1 MILQENMGKVERE
14 IADTAVL
21 LEQVRADK
29 QQVDGQMKELV
40 VDHQTSL
47 ADQKSVMLTLFQK
60 LLRE

>member
-1 MILQENMGKVERE
+1 MGKVERE